1 MLIFFPLNAWGRW
14 DERGQH
20 HTSRYGHKNDALL
33 SCIRVG
39 TAEIIYHDGYVN
51 YGHEIIGFMVV
62 CGCWRVELSCIA
74 ERVKWLIWCL
84 ARKGI
89 SGV

>member
-1 MLIFFPLNAWGRW
+1 
-14 DERGQH
+14 
-20 HTSRYGHKNDALL
+20 
-33 SCIRVG
+33 VG
-39 TAEIIYHDGYVN
+39 TAEIIYHDGDAN
-51 YGHEIIGFMVV
+51 YGHEIVSFMAV

-84 ARKGI
+84 VKKEI